1 MSKHVIAGIVLSLV
15 AAGATP
21 AFAQSQPFRGLFGSQ
36 VETAPPQSLD
46 LSTSV
51 FGVYDTN
58 LPRLSRD
65 LTSGESKPDVHYTDL
80 HTGLWFTKR
89 GQRSSFSANGT
100 SAVQYYPQLGNAVRW
115 SGAGAVGYSRS
126 TQRVRFGVD
135 QQVRYSPYAHFRVI
149 PISSGIA
156 PALAE
161 ISAPDVA
168 LAVTGRE
175 SYRYNSGIST
185 GFQLT
190 RRTMV
195 NAMYQHEYLDFVPVD
210 QFDWRTHDASL
221 SLSHSMTQKTAFV
234 MGYGYHHRDFQGERL
249 PLRRHDVNIGVNY
262 NSSLPFSPRTT
273 FTFAVGSTA
282 LSRDRVSRTGETES
296 NFFRMIGRADLDHQL
311 GQTWRVGVFYH
322 RWVQYIEGVSDVFLA
337 HSVTGN
343 LRGYLGPRVE
353 IRATSGYSTGPLR
366 YGPRQRGYDTN
377 ASSARVRMALT
388 RSLAAQAEYVYYR
401 YLFSDAVM
409 LPTGTPYRG
418 NRHVFRV
425 GLTTWL
431 PLLN

>member
-1 MSKHVIAGIVLSLV
+1 
-15 AAGATP
+15 
-21 AFAQSQPFRGLFGSQ
+21 
-36 VETAPPQSLD
+36 
-46 LSTSV
+46 
-51 FGVYDTN
+51 
-58 LPRLSRD
+58 
-65 LTSGESKPDVHYTDL
+65 
-80 HTGLWFTKR
+80 
-89 GQRSSFSANGT
+89 
-100 SAVQYYPQLGNAVRW
+100 VQYYPQLGNAVRW